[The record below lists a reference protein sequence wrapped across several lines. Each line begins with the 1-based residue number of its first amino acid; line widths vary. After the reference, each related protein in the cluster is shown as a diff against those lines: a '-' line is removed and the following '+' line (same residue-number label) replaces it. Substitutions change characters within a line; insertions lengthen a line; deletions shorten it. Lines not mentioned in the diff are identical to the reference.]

1 MRLQAK
7 PSMLAPQSGTRLEH
21 GDHEREH
28 GDHEREHEGPE
39 PETEDGDRAPAAA
52 ERECI
57 SPPALGVLAVSP
69 WGAQHWFYGTGSG
82 AGGCGA

>member
-7 PSMLAPQSGTRLEH
+7 PSMLAHQSGTRV
-21 GDHEREH
+21 EH